1 MSRKN
6 QIVWWIVTAVFL
18 IVIAALYFLNMLAG
32 MDGLLLCA
40 FYLIIFQ
47 IRIKKQGYYDDYISR
62 ESTVAING
70 IFIML
75 ILFTHAHGYMEV
87 TPDNMPIFYVFRG
100 HCRQL
105 VVTTFMF
112 FSGYGVMESIKKK
125 GAAYVKSLPY
135 KRVFALWLR
144 FAIAVCIFLVIALCS
159 GESVTIGRF
168 ISALTSWGQIGN
180 SNWYVTAILILYL
193 IAFFAFW
200 AFGEQSHRI
209 AVAFS
214 VLLTFIFLIILIR
227 FRGTSTWC
235 YNTIFCFPAGMIFSL
250 CRKRFEELV
259 QYSKVSWWTSLIVSL
274 LVFLMSYTICDNYS
288 QYWNLFWYQI
298 MCIAFVIFIVVL
310 VMKVK
315 IGNGILTFMGGEM
328 LFSIY
333 ILMRAPMNVLSE
345 SSLHLTPSVFFVLSV
360 AITFAIAWIFTK
372 LTGKLVKAITR

>member
-6 QIVWWIVTAVFL
+6 QIVWWVVTAVFL
-18 IVIAALYFLNMLAG
+18 VVIAALYFLNMLAG

-47 IRIKKQGYYDDYISR
+47 IRIKKQGYFDDYISR

-75 ILFTHAHGYMEV
+75 ILFTHAHGYMDV
-87 TPDNMPIFYVFRG
+87 TPDNMPIFYIFRG

-105 VVTTFMF
+105 VVTTFLF
-112 FSGYGVMESIKKK
+112 FSGYGVMESIQKK
-125 GAAYVKSLPY
+125 GATYVKSMPY

-144 FAIAVCIFLVIALCS
+144 FAIAVCIFLVIALWS
-159 GESVTIGRF
+159 GQRITVGRF
-168 ISALTSWGQIGN
+168 ISSLLSWDQIGN
-180 SNWYVTAILILYL
+180 SNWYVTAILALYL

-200 AFGEQSHRI
+200 AFGEQSQRM
-209 AVAFS
+209 AVCIS
-214 VLLTFIFLIILIR
+214 IGLTFVFLIILIH
-227 FRGTSTWC
+227 FRGSDTWY
-235 YNTIFCFPAGMIFSL
+235 YNTIFCFPAGMVFSL
-250 CRKRFEELV
+250 CRKRFEEMV
-259 QYSKVSWWTSLIVSL
+259 QYSKVSWWTSFVISL
-274 LVFLMSYTICDNYS
+274 LIFFMTYSICDNYS

-298 MCIAFVIFIVVL
+298 MCISFVIVIVIL

-315 IGNGILTFMGGEM
+315 IGNGILTFLGGEM

-345 SSLHLTPSVFFVLSV
+345 SALHLTPSVFFVLSV
-360 AITFAIAWIFTK
+360 AITLVVAWIFTK
-372 LTGKLVKAITR
+372 LTGKLVKTIIR